1 MEVVEDLAVAFAFLE
16 DDPPGEAGL
25 GPFEADHFEEM
36 AGVAGGDAPFG
47 VVIFAVKVE
56 VCGQPGA
63 AGFSIAHVWRLLP
76 DGRVGQG

>member
-1 MEVVEDLAVAFAFLE
+1 
-16 DDPPGEAGL
+16 
-25 GPFEADHFEEM
+25 
-36 AGVAGGDAPFG
+36 
-47 VVIFAVKVE
+47 VIFAVKVE